1 MCDKGLGPVN
11 ICPRVQSWRHVLS
24 DVTDIATVHFP
35 EHLVSDVLLVVT
47 TNH

>member
-11 ICPRVQSWRHVLS
+11 ICPLVQSWRHVLG

-47 TNH
+47 TNP